1 MKEFF
6 NLLGWKDLIVVFLV
20 MVLVRISIII
30 PFYSQ
35 WYLPPSI
42 SWESFLIFTF
52 GICFLFAGNNIAIR
66 FYEEKRKILLQSNTS
81 IINIK
86 EYPDVVRFRGLWI
99 VLWFV
104 GLVASG
110 YSCFKI
116 SGNYYYTILVIL
128 ILFIGYV
135 YANYLRQ
142 TFLLGNIALAILYS
156 AVILSQLPHDSST
169 LIPYTYKF
177 PNNWAFSYNELIIL
191 FVFLAGLVFALTLLR
206 DMTGDIVNIEQDS
219 KMKYHT
225 IGVKLGERNSKLI
238 MYILSIA
245 FMVITA
251 VFLYFYKTKLDSIQ
265 LIITF
270 AIIIIPIIYYMIML
284 QRAKMQTEYNY
295 LYIFLGMLYISIL
308 FVISFCKHLFINGSI
323 Q

>member
-42 SWESFLIFTF
+42 SWENFLIYTF

-66 FYEEKRKILLQSNTS
+66 FYEEKRKILLQNNTS

-104 GLVASG
+104 GVVASG
-110 YSCFKI
+110 YSCFKMN
-116 SGNYYYTILVIL
+116 GNYYYTILTIL
-128 ILFIGYV
+128 VLFIGYV

-142 TFLLGNIALAILYS
+142 SFLLGNIALAILYS
-156 AVILSQLPHDSST
+156 AVILSQLPHDTST

-177 PNNWAFSYNELIIL
+177 PNNLAFSYNELVIL

-206 DMTGDIVNIEQDS
+206 DMTGDIVNIEQDR
-219 KMKYHT
+219 KMKYQT
-225 IGVKLGERNSKLI
+225 IGVKLGERSSKWIL
-238 MYILSIA
+238 YILSIT
-245 FMVITA
+245 FMIITA
-251 VFLYFYKTKLDSIQ
+251 VFLYLYKTKIDDIQ

-270 AIIIIPIIYYMIML
+270 AIIIIPTIYYIIML
-284 QRAKMQTEYNY
+284 QKAKKQTEYNY

-308 FVISFCKHLFINGSI
+308 FVISFCKNLFINGSI